1 MTKEVTNADVYR
13 IMCDVARKHPHM
25 RAQNLKAKVD
35 AKIRLMEL
43 EPVKP
48 KLQRS
53 PLDMPGARK
62 VLAIFARFAR

>member
-13 IMCDVARKHPHM
+13 ILCDITSKHPHM
-25 RAQNLKAKVD
+25 RAQNVKAKVD
-35 AKIRLMEL
+35 AAIRLAEL
-43 EPVKP
+43 RPIKQQA
-48 KLQRS
+48 QRL